1 MQAFGGKASGG
12 KRTGQLREIL
22 KEQKPTMMKKGC
34 EEPCG
39 ERGPNASHMRSEQ
52 SQTHA
57 GGVPRPRSASEPRGC
72 ARGLALAAR
81 RARRACAQALLR
93 AHARQLHPRAAAHRW
108 GPNGSQWGPWGPM
121 ERGAPRSKTMRSAAR
136 SSLCRPSRNVR
147 RYLPHANQPPAGH
160 AARGCGRR
168 LCSRRSCVCRAMPRL
183 AAVARLPMP
192 LAHAE
197 RISRH
202 GGETH

>member
-1 MQAFGGKASGG
+1 MQWRPKMMRRKKAARCPAASGVR
-12 KRTGQLREIL
+12 KRRTRGQSGDHAR
-22 KEQKPTMMKKGC
+22 
-34 EEPCG
+34 
-39 ERGPNASHMRSEQ
+39 
-52 SQTHA
+52 HA
-57 GGVPRPRSASEPRGC
+57 GGVPQPRSASEPRGC
-72 ARGLALAAR
+72 ARGLALAAKA
-81 RARRACAQALLR
+81 RAARVRASASAG
-93 AHARQLHPRAAAHRW
+93 ARAAA
-108 GPNGSQWGPWGPM
+108 PPACCSPSVGSQWVPMGPMGM